1 MPRPNKYET
10 HVKPYLKEVREMA
23 LQMTER
29 QIAQTLRV
37 GYTSFIEYK
46 KRYPELVEALG
57 QGRRQLVYELKGK
70 LIEKAKG
77 FYYTEVTEKQERAI
91 DTETGE
97 MLDDLIDT
105 ETGEK
110 LDNLIVTERKINK
123 RYAAPDVAA
132 INLLLKNY
140 DPHWYNDPKDYELKK
155 KALELQKE
163 KIEQN
168 EW

>member
-97 MLDDLIDT
+97 MLDDLV
-105 ETGEK
+105 
-110 LDNLIVTERKINK
+110 VTERKINK

>member
-97 MLDDLIDT
+97 MLDDLI
-105 ETGEK
+105 
-110 LDNLIVTERKINK
+110 VTERKINK

>member
-1 MPRPNKYET
+1 MPRPNKYDT
-10 HVKPYLKEVREMA
+10 HVKPYLKEIKEMA

-29 QIAQTLRV
+29 QIAQTLRI

-46 KRYPELVEALG
+46 KKYPELVEALG

-77 FYYTEVTEKQERAI
+77 FYYTEESEKQERAI

-97 MLDDLIDT
+97 LLDDLV
-105 ETGEK
+105 
-110 LDNLIVTERKINK
+110 VTERKVNK
-123 RYAAPDVAA
+123 KYAHPDVAA

-140 DPHWYNDPKDYELKK
+140 DPNWYNDPKEYQLKK
-155 KALELQKE
+155 KALELQEE

>member
-1 MPRPNKYET
+1 MPRPNKYDT
-10 HVKPYLKEVREMA
+10 HVKPYLKEIKEMA

-29 QIAQTLRV
+29 QIAQTLRI

-46 KRYPELVEALG
+46 KKYPELVEALG

-77 FYYTEVTEKQERAI
+77 FYYTEVSEKQERAI

-97 MLDDLIDT
+97 LLDDLV
-105 ETGEK
+105 
-110 LDNLIVTERKINK
+110 VTERKVNK
-123 RYAAPDVAA
+123 KYAHPDVAA

-140 DPHWYNDPKDYELKK
+140 DPNWYNDPKEYQLKK
-155 KALELQKE
+155 KALELQEE